1 MEPPE
6 ALHDGIH
13 IQPMFTPRWIFHR
26 EFAFLPHRCK
36 DTGELIWLKQAY
48 RAVFEEQ
55 WGHFDVEWLTQ
66 DAYVMRKLRGEA

>member
-6 ALHDGIH
+6 ACYDTGIH
-13 IQPMFTPRWIFHR
+13 IQFTPRWAFHK
-26 EFAFLPHRCK
+26 EFSFWPRRCK
-36 DTGELIWLKQAY
+36 DTGELIWLKNAY

-55 WGHFDVEWLTQ
+55 WGHFDEEWLTQ

>member
-6 ALHDGIH
+6 ACHDGIA
-13 IQPMFTPRWIFHR
+13 IQFTPRWSFHK
-26 EFAFLPHRCK
+26 EFSFWPRRCK
-36 DTGELIWLKQAY
+36 DTGELIWLKNAY

-55 WGHFDVEWLTQ
+55 WGHFDEEWLTQ